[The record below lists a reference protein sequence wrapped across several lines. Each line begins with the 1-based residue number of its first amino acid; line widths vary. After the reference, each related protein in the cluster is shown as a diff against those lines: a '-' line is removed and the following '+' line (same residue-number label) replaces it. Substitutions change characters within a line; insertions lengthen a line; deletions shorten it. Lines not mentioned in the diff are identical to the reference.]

1 MLPELLLLLR
11 ELLLLLAELLLLV
24 RELEVLCAITGH
36 LPAGRRPAAAAA
48 LLLATALRDLLRCL
62 LRALADTL
70 DGLPGALSDLAERL
84 VRALPDALDGL
95 ARALSDLTDRLA
107 GSLAQLT
114 HALARAL
121 ADVLNRALGALADVL
136 DRVAGVFEGVAGTGA
151 HVPHRPPDARE
162 QLRVAVE
169 RQRHAIQNRA
179 DVVSRAF
186 SRACASTPS
195 ILSSTL
201 PSRTSAPTL
210 IWTILRTDA
219 MTATCACRSSSSKS
233 ISSTLTTGTSIRT
246 SGPSPIFL
254 GIADGVVVV
263 FLSFER
269 DPLCLR
275 SGLA

>member
-1 MLPELLLLLR
+1 M
-11 ELLLLLAELLLLV
+11 
-24 RELEVLCAITGH
+24 
-36 LPAGRRPAAAAA
+36 
-48 LLLATALRDLLRCL
+48 
-62 LRALADTL
+62 ADTL

-121 ADVLNRALGALADVL
+121 AHVLNRALGALADVL

-151 HVPHRPPDARE
+151 HVLTARPMLASSSGFRSSVNATRSRIAPTFF
-162 QLRVAVE
+162 
-169 RQRHAIQNRA
+169 
-179 DVVSRAF
+179 SRAF
-186 SRACASTPS
+186 SSACASTPS

-210 IWTILRTDA
+210 ICTILRTDA

-246 SGPSPIFL
+246 SGPSPI
-254 GIADGVVVV
+254 
-263 FLSFER
+263 
-269 DPLCLR
+269 LR
-275 SGLA
+275 GSLMA